1 MRTNLLRL
9 AVFLIAPLGILLGG
23 RATASS
29 GEVDG
34 LAPLAVEQGDTVC
47 LLGGVLAERMQNHGW
62 LELRLQERFKEK
74 QLSVRNLG
82 FGGDELDVH
91 QRTMNFGKFTADGMD
106 MDLPNER
113 FVPWDRYL
121 DHCDANIVFAFFGF
135 NESFQGLEGVA
146 NFRAE
151 LDAFLEHTKQQSYGE
166 RPPQIAL
173 VSPTAYADRSATMSV
188 PSGLR
193 ENANLAAY
201 TAVMEAVAAQHE
213 VLFVNAFS
221 ASLGWHAESR
231 RALTADGALFNE
243 AGYRILSRYL
253 LDEIFGAAPER
264 EEPHA
269 ELVLE
274 AVKEK
279 NWFWINDFKIPNGV
293 HVFGRRYNP
302 FGPANYP
309 FEIDKIREM
318 TAIRDE
324 AIWEALAGRTM
335 DLAARDAQ
343 TSELPEVETNYQP
356 SGKNGALEFLT
367 GEEALATIEVPEGYH
382 IQQWATEVEFP
393 DLANPVQMS
402 FDNQGRLW
410 VATMPSYPQY
420 QPPNKPND
428 KLLIFKDTDG
438 DGKAD
443 KQTVFADGLHLPTGF
458 EVGDGGAY
466 VAQEPNLVHLV
477 DTDGD
482 DKADEK
488 HIIFGGFDSGDSHH
502 AIGAFVWGPG
512 GGIYM
517 HEGTFHITQ
526 VETPYGVIRNGHG
539 AVYRVD
545 PTRQKAETFVSY
557 NFANPWGHCWDKWG
571 QNFVA
576 DASGGANY
584 FGTAFS
590 LWTKNYEGED
600 GFGPFKFTYRKQM
613 QQFFKKRVRPTAGC
627 EIVSSAHFPPEA
639 QGNYLLNNCIGFQG
653 VLQHTVKE
661 DGSGFVGEEIEPILF
676 SSDRNFRPTDLQFGP
691 DGALYIVDWFN
702 PLIGHMQHNLRDP
715 NRDHTHGRIWRITY
729 PSRPLQKVEDL
740 TELSLDKLVTRLA
753 AEEDRVRHRA
763 RIQLREF
770 PAKDVEAALEKW
782 LAGFEKTNASYEHHL
797 LESLWVKQHHNIV
810 DRNLLTALLRSP
822 EARAR
827 AAATRVLS
835 HWRDLLPEEEVI
847 ALLRAQAND
856 EHPRVR
862 LEAVRACSWVNTA
875 AAAEVALEVVKYDRD
890 YYIDYALS
898 ETMRGAESL
907 WKSAISS
914 GQPFASSNPA
924 GIDYILGSIPT
935 ADLVKLPKS
944 APVYL
949 ALLTRPAVRE
959 QQRLE
964 ALGGLAKAKDSN
976 ELAELTGA
984 IEYVDSNDIAGA
996 SQTIYDLVLMLSR
1009 REPSELVKA
1018 RSTFEN
1024 WTKTA
1029 KRTITRRI
1037 GYVALVAAD
1046 QNVDP
1051 AWQLATRSIS
1061 SLKDF
1066 LDAIQI
1072 IPDADFR
1079 ASLYGRVQPLL
1090 HGLTGDLAK
1099 AAEDAKSIN
1108 GRFVRIAL
1116 PGNGRTLT
1124 LAEVEVFSK
1133 GQNVARRGQ
1142 ARQSN
1147 VAFGGVA
1154 SRAID
1159 GNKSGRYGDNG
1170 QTHTTGQGRDVF
1182 WEVDLKEEFP
1192 IDAIAVWNRSEENGK
1207 YVNRLDG
1214 FWLTVLDADRQVV
1227 YSRKDNKAPAEFAR
1241 FDLGGNPEDQIRKA
1255 AINAITY
1262 IPGHDTESFVTLAGF
1277 AEKGDQRLASV
1288 RSLQRIPR
1296 YRWPEKPEAVRP
1308 LVKSLVAY
1316 AKGVE
1321 IAERTSLGVRTSLQL
1336 ANDLSS
1342 LLPKAEGAK
1351 LKAEIGELGVRIV
1364 TIRTV
1369 PHRMRY
1375 DRIEIAVQAG
1385 KPVEIVLENTDIMPH
1400 NLLITSPGKMM
1411 DVAMA
1416 AERMATSPD
1425 AFAKGFVPDSK
1436 FILHTT
1442 KLLQAGETERMVIVA
1457 PSEPGDYPYVCTFPG
1472 HWRTMSGV
1480 MHVVDD
1486 VDAYLAAN
1494 PIAEPTEIAEV
1505 RPFVRDWKFEELEGE
1520 LKSLKGSSFA
1530 KGKQLFTSIACF
1542 SCHQMNGVGGRV
1554 GPDLGKMEAK
1564 KDLAHIVRSL
1574 TEPSKEID
1582 KKYQAWIVVTDEGKQ
1597 FVGMMVAEDDK
1608 TLTLMPNP
1616 LGIENCEPIVIQKS
1630 EIDIRQASP
1639 ISLMPEKLLNTMT
1652 IEEIRDLLAYLQAR
1666 GNPKHAVFK

>member
-1 MRTNLLRL
+1 MTFSSVRTFALALLVTALPASL
-9 AVFLIAPLGILLGG
+9 ALADGVVTLKEGDRVVLIGNA
-23 RATASS
+23 
-29 GEVDG
+29 
-34 LAPLAVEQGDTVC
+34 
-47 LLGGVLAERMQNHGW
+47 LAEREQYFGHFEAQVHATHPGLNVSM
-62 LELRLQERFKEK
+62 
-74 QLSVRNLG
+74 RNQG
-82 FGGDELDVH
+82 
-91 QRTMNFGKFTADGMD
+91 FTAD
-106 MDLPNER
+106 EVR
-113 FVPWDRYL
+113 FRPRSL
-121 DHCDANIVFAFFGF
+121 DFGEPDKHLTLARADVILAFFGF
-135 NESFQGLEGVA
+135 SESFDGEAGLATFEQELKDFIDHTRQQNYSGKGAPRLVLLSPIAHENIGDPNLPDGSATNPNLELYTKAMARVAADTNTPFVDLFKLSRDLYNSSDKPRKLTTNGIHLSDYGYKVFAPALCNSLFGRSAKYDAISPELMAEIAEKDFQYFHRYRAVNGFYIYGGRSQRDNGNPPFTDNYVLENERTKLDEMCEIVDRRIWAAAQG
-146 NFRAE
+146 N
-151 LDAFLEHTKQQSYGE
+151 
-166 RPPQIAL
+166 P
-173 VSPTAYADRSATMSV
+173 PTAPVDYSSTRTLYDV
-188 PSGLR
+188 PTNFK
-193 ENANLAAY
+193 EPI
-201 TAVMEAVAAQHE
+201 T
-213 VLFVNAFS
+213 
-221 ASLGWHAESR
+221 
-231 RALTADGALFNE
+231 
-243 AGYRILSRYL
+243 ILP
-253 LDEIFGAAPER
+253 PE
-264 EEPHA
+264 
-269 ELVLE
+269 E
-274 AVKEK
+274 AVKKFTVAEGYE
-279 NWFWINDFKIPNGV
+279 INLF
-293 HVFGRRYNP
+293 
-302 FGPANYP
+302 AS
-309 FEIDKIREM
+309 EID
-318 TAIRDE
+318 
-324 AIWEALAGRTM
+324 
-335 DLAARDAQ
+335 
-343 TSELPEVETNYQP
+343 
-356 SGKNGALEFLT
+356 
-367 GEEALATIEVPEGYH
+367 
-382 IQQWATEVEFP
+382 FP
-393 DLANPVQMS
+393 DLKNPVN
-402 FDNQGRLW
+402 FTWDAKGRLW

-420 QPPNKPND
+420 QPPHKPND
-428 KLLIFKDTDG
+428 KLLIFEDTDG

-477 DTDGD
+477 DTNGD

-545 PTRQKAETFVSY
+545 PTRKKAETFVSY

-590 LWTKNYEGED
+590 LRTKNFEGED
-600 GFGPFKFTYRKQM
+600 DFGPFKFTYRKQM
-613 QQFFKKRVRPTAGC
+613 EQFFPKRVRPTAGC
-627 EIVSSAHFPPEA
+627 ELVSSAHFPPEA

-661 DGSGFVGEEIEPILF
+661 QGSGFVGEEIEPILF

-715 NRDHTHGRIWRITY
+715 NRDHSHGRIWRITY

-740 TELSLDKLVTRLA
+740 TKLPLDELVTRLA
-753 AEEDRVRHRA
+753 AEEDRVRHRT

-770 PAKDVEAALEKW
+770 PAKDVEAALAKW
-782 LAGFEKTNASYEHHL
+782 LGQFEKTNASFEHHL

-810 DRNLLTALLRSP
+810 DRPLLKALLRSSEP
-822 EARAR
+822 RAR

-847 ALLRAQAND
+847 PLLRAQAND

-875 AAAEVALEVVKYDRD
+875 AAAEVALEVVKYERD

-898 ETMRGAESL
+898 ETIRGAESL
-907 WKSAISS
+907 WKSAINS
-914 GQPFASSNPA
+914 GQPFAANNPA

-949 ALLTRPAVRE
+949 AMLTRPAVRE

-984 IEYVDSNDIAGA
+984 IEYVDRNDIAGA
-996 SQTIYDLVLMLSR
+996 NQTIYDLVLMLSR
-1009 REPSELVKA
+1009 REPTELVKA
-1018 RSTFEN
+1018 RLTFEN
-1024 WTKTA
+1024 WTKSA
-1029 KRTITRRI
+1029 KRAITRRI
-1037 GYVALVAAD
+1037 GFVALVAAD
-1046 QNVDP
+1046 QKVDP
-1051 AWQLATRSIS
+1051 AWQLATQSIT

-1079 ASLYGRVQPLL
+1079 ASLYSRVEPLL

-1099 AAEDAKSIN
+1099 AAEKAKSIE
-1108 GRFVRIAL
+1108 GRYVRIAL
-1116 PGNGRTLT
+1116 PGNRRTLT

-1133 GQNVARRGQ
+1133 GQNVARRGK

-1154 SRAID
+1154 ARAID
-1159 GNKSGRYGDNG
+1159 GNKSGRFSDNG

-1192 IDAIAVWNRSEENGK
+1192 IEAITVWNRSEENGK
-1207 YVNRLDG
+1207 YIDRLEG
-1214 FWLTVLDADRQVV
+1214 YWLTVLDADREVV
-1227 YSRKDNKAPAEFAR
+1227 YSRKGNKAPAESAR
-1241 FDLGGNPEDQIRKA
+1241 FDLGGNPEEQIRRA

-1262 IPGHDTESFVTLAGF
+1262 IPGHDTESFLTLAGF
-1277 AEKGDQRLASV
+1277 AEKGDQRIASV

-1308 LVKSLVAY
+1308 LVKSLLAY

-1321 IAERTSLGVRTSLQL
+1321 IAERTSLAVRTSLQL

-1342 LLPKAEGAK
+1342 LLPKNEGAK

-1400 NLLITSPGKMM
+1400 NLLVTSPGKMM

-1425 AFAKGFVPDSK
+1425 AFAKGFIPDSK
-1436 FILHTT
+1436 DILHST

-1480 MHVVDD
+1480 MHVVND
-1486 VDAYLAAN
+1486 VDAYLTEN
-1494 PIAEPTEIAEV
+1494 PIAEPAEIAEV
-1505 RPFVRDWKFEELEGE
+1505 RPFVRDWKFAEIEGE
-1520 LKSLKGSSFA
+1520 LKSLKGASFA

-1542 SCHQMNGVGGRV
+1542 NCHQMNGVGGRV

-1597 FVGMMVAEDDK
+1597 FVGMAVGEDDK
-1608 TLTLMPNP
+1608 TFTLMPNP
-1616 LGIENCEPIVIQKS
+1616 LGIENCEPIVILKS

-1652 IEEIRDLLAYLQAR
+1652 IEEIRDLLAYLQSR
-1666 GNPKHAVFK
+1666 GNPDHGVFK